1 MIGQSER
8 NEMLPDMT
16 PYTNTCIVIRY
27 YYIVRIKKDQTKSL
41 Y

>member
-8 NEMLPDMT
+8 NEMLPDSDMT

-27 YYIVRIKKDQTKSL
+27 YYIVRIKKV
-41 Y
+41 